1 MKTHPV
7 RLHSKLA
14 FTLIELITVIAI
26 ISILMALLFPA
37 IAGAKES
44 ARRAKAQ
51 TVVKDIVNAC
61 KNYSNDYGKY
71 PPIPDAKED
80 SSSGSGKDKTT
91 TSYYAYGPKTTA
103 GTQTGDKVFKVD
115 NGELFN
121 VLRAIDTGLNA
132 THKYNK
138 RQQKYIEQPKAND
151 TKNPR
156 EGFCDGKDFDT
167 KVTGW
172 LMDPW
177 GTEYAIVLDADG
189 DEELNLD
196 TFYTDLSDKKDV
208 IRMSAVA
215 FSLGKDGK
223 RGGKG
228 YEDKTRKENSK
239 EAPDDLFSWQ

>member
-44 ARRAKAQ
+44 ARRGKAQ

-71 PPIPDAKED
+71 PPITDAKED

-91 TSYYAYGPKTTA
+91 TSYYAYGPKTA
-103 GTQTGDKVFKVD
+103 PDGKAGDKTFKVD
-115 NGELFN
+115 NNELFN
-121 VLRAIDTGLNA
+121 VLRAIGTGLNV

-151 TKNPR
+151 AKNPR
-156 EGFCDGKDFDT
+156 EGFCDGKEFDT
-167 KVTGW
+167 KVTGQ

-177 GTEYAIVLDADG
+177 GTQYAIVLDADG
-189 DEELNLD
+189 DDELDLK
-196 TFYTDLSDKKDV
+196 TFYTDLSDSKDV